1 MITSM
6 IADASFENRTDAE
19 PSPVLPE
26 VPRVSSEELL
36 KGGRE
41 LLIEHAGQI
50 YRLRLTRHGKLI
62 LNK

>member
-1 MITSM
+1 MIAPM
-6 IADASFENRTDAE
+6 IADPSLENVTDSN

-26 VPRVSSEELL
+26 APRVTSQELL